1 MSNFWTWF
9 DAEARPKLEVRA
21 QTFAKMFE
29 YLDKLD
35 RPVTIVETGCTRSDE
50 HYNIGDNWGG
60 DGCSTIIFDKYVS
73 ECGGTLNSVDINPE
87 YTALCRGLVN
97 GHTTITTQDS
107 VEFLKN
113 FKQTPDLLYLDSFDL
128 NPHKPLASEIHHIK
142 ELEAILPFI
151 APETLV
157 AVDDSPT
164 SVSETGDVKV
174 SGKGALVARYA
185 LEVGADLRFA
195 MYQIGWT
202 GMHER
207 NEIDDEAINS
217 DESLK
222 KIVLK
227 ARKYYEDGRNIDASN
242 TYRKI
247 LFATNEP
254 QSGTARVANG
264 EACLFFARALLTN
277 KKYGSALDWYTKALF
292 SDPRAVDYRLEMA
305 TKVHRQIGN
314 VKAAQHEARVAT
326 KIEPDNPNAWRV
338 LGGIEHDLGNANN
351 AIACYEKELADRK

>member
-21 QTFAKMFE
+21 LTFAKMFE

-35 RPVTIVETGCTRSDE
+35 RPVTIVETGCTRSSGN
-50 HYNIGDNWGG
+50 YNVGDNWGG

-107 VEFLKN
+107 VEFLKG

-151 APETLV
+151 APGTLV
-157 AVDDSPT
+157 AVDDSPVNIT
-164 SVSETGDVKV
+164 ESGEVKV
-174 SGKGALVARYA
+174 GGKGTLVARYA
-185 LEVGADLRFA
+185 LEVGADIKFGV
-195 MYQIGWT
+195 YQVGWI
-202 GMHER
+202 GMHKR
-207 NEIDDEAINS
+207 NKIDDEAINS

-222 KIVLK
+222 KAVFK
-227 ARKYYEDGRNIDASN
+227 ARKCFEND
-242 TYRKI
+242 
-247 LFATNEP
+247 
-254 QSGTARVANG
+254 
-264 EACLFFARALLTN
+264 
-277 KKYGSALDWYTKALF
+277 
-292 SDPRAVDYRLEMA
+292 
-305 TKVHRQIGN
+305 
-314 VKAAQHEARVAT
+314 
-326 KIEPDNPNAWRV
+326 
-338 LGGIEHDLGNANN
+338 
-351 AIACYEKELADRK
+351 